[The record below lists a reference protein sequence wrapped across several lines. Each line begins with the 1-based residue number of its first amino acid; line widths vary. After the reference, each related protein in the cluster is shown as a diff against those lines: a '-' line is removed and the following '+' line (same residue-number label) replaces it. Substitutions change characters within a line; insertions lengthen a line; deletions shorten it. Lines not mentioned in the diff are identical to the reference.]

1 VTTDTT
7 GVTRERRSRR
17 PRLRDAHDGSALPPI
32 ATEMVSPEKWCRGD
46 AQSLDRSGAER
57 IVEPRAPT
65 GHSQHNRSNH
75 CRRRRLCPCGAHP
88 SFIRTPMTTA
98 ARKPSTGRFTRA
110 SSSESGPRWKFQFT
124 RLQAAQS
131 QAAPERRLLQ
141 QDIGSVDGQGRGEA
155 AATYRHY
162 GNFT

>member
-17 PRLRDAHDGSALPPI
+17 PRPRDAHGGSALPPI

-75 CRRRRLCPCGAHP
+75 CRRRRLCPRGRIKEGDDAI
-88 SFIRTPMTTA
+88 SGSRYALMMLRYGQSA
-98 ARKPSTGRFTRA
+98 AGRA
-110 SSSESGPRWKFQFT
+110 SFNREIQYSKNTG
-124 RLQAAQS
+124 
-131 QAAPERRLLQ
+131 
-141 QDIGSVDGQGRGEA
+141 
-155 AATYRHY
+155 YM
-162 GNFT
+162 